1 MRKKE
6 YHKKFSVKTKL
17 WIMLACFVSILVFI
31 LLFFNFYVNP
41 VIIEISEATVKSM
54 TSKSVNSA
62 VQTIIN
68 NTNLYDDIIQI
79 NTDAEGNIT
88 SFQVKSVLINR
99 LGKDIGKTAQ
109 QNLEM
114 IGGEGI
120 EIPLGTL
127 TGIPMFVGMGPEVS
141 FHVQPIGTITST
153 FSSEFI
159 SAGINQTNHRIYMNV
174 TASVSMVLPTASRNI
189 TTNTQILLC
198 ESIIVGKVPD
208 TYLNSNSL
216 DEMMNLIPD

>member
-17 WIMLACFVSILVFI
+17 WIMLACFVTILVFI

-114 IGGEGI
+114 IGSEGI

-127 TGIPMFVGMGPEVS
+127 TGIP
-141 FHVQPIGTITST
+141 
-153 FSSEFI
+153 
-159 SAGINQTNHRIYMNV
+159 HRIYMNV

>member
-17 WIMLACFVSILVFI
+17 WIMLACFVTILVFI

-114 IGGEGI
+114 IGSEGI